1 MTGRFT
7 RGDHLQIWRSV
18 GRIGYYH
25 HGIYISDERVI
36 QFGRGIR
43 GKRSATVCAVSLE
56 KFECGGTAKVVPH
69 RGRTWWGAPRFE
81 EIPREKTVLRA
92 ERLAATHPEG
102 LYDLFGYNCEQAANF
117 CSTNSYESYQVR
129 GFFTVRAIIGWPFG
143 LYVAKR
149 YREERPFSPAVTKAV
164 IALYALLMA
173 TNVLYHVRG
182 ARFMKKV
189 GRPLLAWER
198 SLAEERKGSSANQTP
213 NERAGTG

>member
-1 MTGRFT
+1 MPLKRNVVHT
-7 RGDHLQIWRSV
+7 SV
-18 GRIGYYH
+18 IPR
-25 HGIYISDERVI
+25 RVDGFWTKMC
-36 QFGRGIR
+36 QRR
-43 GKRSATVCAVSLE
+43 M
-56 KFECGGTAKVVPH
+56 VVPH

-173 TNVLYHVRG
+173 SNVLYYVRG

-198 SLAEERKGSSANQTP
+198 RLAEEEKGSSANQTP